1 MTDYRIFE
9 TNEFQRNLQ
18 RLDARQKSFV
28 EAKLTQRVYPQ
39 LRVQPYF
46 GPNIKKLHGYRP
58 ETWRYRLGQ
67 FRVFYG
73 IGEASRT
80 VNILT
85 LEYRKDA
92 YR

>member
-1 MTDYRIFE
+1 LTEYRVFE
-9 TNEFQRNLQ
+9 TDEFRRNL
-18 RLDARQKSFV
+18 RKLDSRQKSFV
-28 EAKLTQRVYPQ
+28 EIKLRRYVYPQ
-39 LRVQPYF
+39 LRVQPHC
-46 GPNIKKLHGYRP
+46 GPNIKRLHGYQP

-73 IGEASRT
+73 ITEASRT

-85 LEYRKDA
+85 LDYRKDA

>member
-9 TNEFQRNLQ
+9 TDEFRRSL
-18 RLDARQKSFV
+18 RKLDAPQRSYV
-28 EAKLTQRVYPQ
+28 EIRLKRRVYPQ
-39 LRVQPYF
+39 LRTQPYV
-46 GPNIKKLHGYRP
+46 GPNIKKLRGYEP

-73 IGEASRT
+73 IDQRQRIIH
-80 VNILT
+80 ILT
-85 LEYRKDA
+85 VENRKDA